1 MCHLLDYRLYP
12 YYLSL
17 RGPEYRLTVMSTMP
31 ERTEEGDEAPEL
43 PGTDRD
49 RGIITENDREWL
61 AGEREYSNK
70 GGRWKVKNRVK
81 DRLLEATRDF
91 EYLERMPDDD
101 RREVFQEERDG
112 SATYRQYD
120 LDDEISDSVLAAVG
134 FYLRTAD
141 DADIPPEEFLEGA
154 FQRGLPGVAEANVA
168 VDLRDEDG
176 EVLRTFDVED
186 GTIVHQENGP
196 GALDRATVTEEIEDE
211 ADEEVEDVGV
221 LQEAYRSIAAAGK
234 QVGSTLIEAA
244 FYVYIIAFGFL
255 MYEQYGLAATV
266 ATFTA
271 IGVLVWL
278 LSQAGDWIRS
288 RSEKDDATLL
298 DGVRAGLGREDVG
311 EDGDETASTDGGASD
326 QTPAQE
332 AA

>member
-1 MCHLLDYRLYP
+1 
-12 YYLSL
+12 
-17 RGPEYRLTVMSTMP
+17 MP
-31 ERTEEGDEAPEL
+31 EQTEEGGEPPEL
-43 PGTDRD
+43 PGTARD

-70 GGRWKVKNRVK
+70 AGRYKVKRRVK

-101 RREVFQEERDG
+101 RREVFRQERDD

-141 DADIPPEEFLEGA
+141 DADIPPEQFLEGA

-196 GALDRATVTEEIEDE
+196 GALDRATETEETKEEDQE
-211 ADEEVEDVGV
+211 PEDVGV
-221 LQEAYRSIAAAGK
+221 LQDAYRSMAAAGK
-234 QVGSTLIEAA
+234 QVASTLIEAA

-255 MYEQYGLAATV
+255 TYQQYGMATTV
-266 ATFTA
+266 ATITG
-271 IGVLVWL
+271 IGVFVWL
-278 LSQAGDWIRS
+278 LSQVGNWIRS
-288 RSEKDDATLL
+288 RSGKDDATLL
-298 DGVRAGLGREDVG
+298 DGVRAGLGREDAG
-311 EDGDETASTDGGASD
+311 EDVDEGASTDGGESD
-326 QTPAQE
+326 RTPAQE

>member
-31 ERTEEGDEAPEL
+31 ERTEEGDEPSEL

-101 RREVFQEERDG
+101 RREVFQEERTD

-120 LDDEISDSVLAAVG
+120 LEDEISDSVLAAVG

-168 VDLRDEDG
+168 VDLRDENG

-186 GTIVHQENGP
+186 GTIVHQENSP
-196 GALDRATVTEEIEDE
+196 GALDRAPEVEEMGH
-211 ADEEVEDVGV
+211 EEPEPEDVGF
-221 LQEAYRSIAAAGK
+221 LHGAYTSMAAAGK
-234 QVGSTLIEAA
+234 QVASTLIEAA

-266 ATFTA
+266 ATFTGIG
-271 IGVLVWL
+271 IGVWV
-278 LSQAGDWIRS
+278 LSQLSDWIRG
-288 RSEKDDATLL
+288 RSEKDDPTLL

-311 EDGDETASTDGGASD
+311 ENSDESLSTDAGASD

-332 AA
+332 ATR

>member
-1 MCHLLDYRLYP
+1 
-12 YYLSL
+12 
-17 RGPEYRLTVMSTMP
+17 MP
-31 ERTEEGDEAPEL
+31 ERTEEGDEPSEL
-43 PGTDRD
+43 PGTARD

-101 RREVFQEERDG
+101 RREVFRQERDD

-196 GALDRATVTEEIEDE
+196 GALDRATETEEIEDE
-211 ADEEVEDVGV
+211 DQEPEDVGV
-221 LQEAYRSIAAAGK
+221 LQDAYRSMAAAGK
-234 QVGSTLIEAA
+234 QVASTLIEAA

-255 MYEQYGLAATV
+255 TYQQYGMATTV
-266 ATFTA
+266 ATFTG
-271 IGVLVWL
+271 IGVFVWL
-278 LSQAGDWIRS
+278 LSQVGNWIRGL
-288 RSEKDDATLL
+288 SEKDDATLL
-298 DGVRAGLGREDVG
+298 DGVRAGLGREDAG
-311 EDGDETASTDGGASD
+311 EDEGESASTDGGVSD